1 MLDVGLVE
9 EPPGSNRS
17 PTIDGYMRAVG
28 SPVGLPWCAA
38 GVAAWWRE
46 SGAQVPL
53 TAAGAVSTWW
63 DWSLAMGL
71 RATEP
76 QPGYAV
82 LYALADGHTPDH
94 MGILARVTPLRTT
107 VEANTTLKRQSGSE
121 RNGIAC
127 ELAVQAENVVGYIRP
142 EGAP

>member
-17 PTIDGYMRAVG
+17 PTIDSYMQAVG

-46 SGAQVPL
+46 AGASVPL
-53 TAAGAVSTWW
+53 DKAGAVQTWW
-63 DWSLAMGL
+63 DWGQAMG
-71 RATEP
+71 RVSHEP

-82 LYALADGHTPDH
+82 IYALTDGTTPDH
-94 MGILARVTPLRTT
+94 MGVVARVTPLVLT
-107 VEANTTLKRQSGSE
+107 VEANTTLKRQAGSE
-121 RNGIAC
+121 RNGIGC
-127 ELAVQAENVVGYIRP
+127 ELAVEAGHVLGYLRP
-142 EGAP
+142 EGA